1 MTPLQVLE
9 RYHDA
14 FVTGDLAT
22 IRASFAEDA
31 VWTLHGDLPI
41 SGPWRG
47 RDAIVDDFLVK
58 VGGQIFEPGTPK
70 FDWLSRT
77 ADDHA
82 AVLEWRVRARTTAGR
97 EYDNRYLAIFEVADD
112 QITAVR
118 EYTDTSYLR
127 DVLFADH
134 EPLSRAAVE

>member
-1 MTPLQVLE
+1 MTPLQVLD
-9 RYHDA
+9 RYLDA
-14 FVTGDLAT
+14 LLAGDLAA

-41 SGPWRG
+41 SGPWHG
-47 RDAIVDDFLVK
+47 RDAIVDGFLVK
-58 VGGQIFEPGTPK
+58 VGGEIFEPGTPR

-82 AVLEWRVRARTTAGR
+82 AVLEWRVRARTSSGR
-97 EYDNRYLAIFEVADD
+97 PYDNRYLAIFEIADD
-112 QITAVR
+112 RITAVR

-127 DVLFADH
+127 AVLFPDH
-134 EPLSRAAVE
+134 EPLSRAAGG

>member
-14 FVTGDLAT
+14 FVAGDLDT

-41 SGPWRG
+41 AGPWRG
-47 RDAIVDDFLVK
+47 RDAIVDEFLVK
-58 VGGQIFEPGTPK
+58 VGGEIFEPGTPR
-70 FDWLSRT
+70 FDWLSQT

-82 AVLEWRVRARTTAGR
+82 AVLEWRVRATTSKGR
-97 EYDNRYLAIFEVADD
+97 DYDNRYLAIFEIADGH
-112 QITAVR
+112 ITAVR
-118 EYTDTSYLR
+118 EYTDVDYVR
-127 DVLFADH
+127 RVLFDD
-134 EPLSRAAVE
+134 